1 MRAERRRGRRV
12 WAAMIDDPYRKLA
25 AIGLAVLM
33 WFFIDSRITKT
44 ITRSLPLLVS
54 GQREVTDGLLESMT
68 VVLPTDRVLGKRFV
82 GPDGPIDHIEVVIS
96 GPRFRVDAIEN
107 EPLKLLVTTFLG
119 RDWARK
125 SGTGDTT
132 PSEVEFVEFS
142 AADIRKDLL
151 TLREVR
157 LDLVPARVRLEVE
170 RVDHV
175 GLPLTPNLVQISAD
189 GIEERLRYETARFTP
204 EEAILLGPAV
214 GMEQLRRREGNG
226 KLFRVALRA
235 AGNDREASG
244 PLEIIGG
251 NELGVSFERQP
262 ILQVQLR
269 PQTQVFTVELP
280 VFVDDLGL
288 PAELRGRY
296 VADSATLAVRVRAA
310 GNLRA
315 TLTLLRDDPDPRKLQ
330 IWANENLRLFVYVRR
345 PDLVGDVDRQA
356 FLVPVGSLLG
366 TLDPSDCLLEDPVV
380 VKLRRK
386 Q

>member
-1 MRAERRRGRRV
+1 MRTERRRHRGF
-12 WAAMIDDPYRKLA
+12 WATVADDPYRKLA

-44 ITRSLPLLVS
+44 ITRKLRLVVS
-54 GQREVTDGLLESMT
+54 GQREVADALLESLT

-82 GPDGPIDHIEVVIS
+82 GPDGPIENVDVVIS
-96 GPRFRVDAIEN
+96 GPRFRVDAIEH
-107 EPLKLLVTTFLG
+107 EPLRLLVTTFLG
-119 RDWARK
+119 REWGRK
-125 SGTGDTT
+125 SGDTA

-142 AADIRKDLL
+142 ATDIRKDML

-157 LDLVPARVRLEVE
+157 LDLVPTRVRLEVE

-175 GLPLTPNLVQISAD
+175 GLPLKWDLVQVSAA
-189 GIEERLRYETARFTP
+189 GIEDRLRHETARFTP
-204 EEAILLGPAV
+204 EEAVILGPAV
-214 GMEQLRRREGNG
+214 GMEQLRRREGND
-226 KLFRVALRA
+226 KLFRATLRA

-244 PLEIIGG
+244 ALEIIGG
-251 NELGVSFERQP
+251 SELGVSFERIP

-269 PQTQVFTVELP
+269 PQTEVFTLELQ
-280 VFVDDLGL
+280 VQVDDLTL
-288 PAELRGRY
+288 PQELRGRY
-296 VADSATLAVRVRAA
+296 ASDLATLAVRVRAA

-315 TLTLLRDDPDPRKLQ
+315 TLTLLRDDPDPKKLQ
-330 IWANENLRLFVYVRR
+330 AWANENLRLFVYVRR

-356 FLVPVGSLLG
+356 YLVPVGPLLG
-366 TLDPSDCLLEDPVV
+366 MLAPGDCLLEDPVV